1 MSVKTVVKKGKVSL
15 KNWNL
20 ESLEVDQIPIDL
32 LRTVVLKASEE
43 VFNILLK
50 DNEVSNWLSVTGDSD
65 REYDCINVETVIFFQ
80 DDPLV
85 LKADL
90 RDIFRD
96 FFKMNNDEESYDEVV
111 SFAEWLNQQLDEKG
125 LTPNR

>member
-1 MSVKTVVKKGKVSL
+1 MSVKAVVKKGKVSL
-15 KNWNL
+15 ENWNL
-20 ESLEVDQIPIDL
+20 ESLEVDQLPIDL

-90 RDIFRD
+90 REIFRD
-96 FFKMNNDEESYDEVV
+96 FFKMNNDKESYDEVV
-111 SFAEWLNQQLDEKG
+111 SFAEWLNQKLDEKG
-125 LTPNR
+125 LTPNS